1 MNVVIMGAGA
11 VGGYFGAVLSKNGVD
26 VTMVA
31 RGLHLAAMK
40 KNGLSVESY
49 WGNFVVKTNF
59 TESLD
64 ELVPVD
70 LVIHST
76 KLYSNNESLPLLKSA
91 VGPKTT
97 ILTLQNGIGSGAI
110 IADFYGWD
118 KVLQGAT
125 YVESVIK
132 SPGHIH
138 QSGSVAKIEF
148 GEKDGSISRRANVI
162 KDLLEMEGIQAEIS
176 DDINS
181 TLWTK
186 MVSVGAI
193 GTLLTAARSSL
204 VELLKDEFG
213 AITLTTVMEEI
224 VAVGKANGIYFPQ
237 NVVDDKFS
245 VASREAEEFKSSL
258 QYDFNNQKPL
268 ELDDIL
274 GTVVRQGIDKGIP
287 VPASMTLMSVLD
299 KFKKGNIS

>member
-1 MNVVIMGAGA
+1 MGAGA

-40 KNGLSVESY
+40 KSGLSVESY

-64 ELVPVD
+64 ALIPSD
-70 LVIHST
+70 LVIHAT
-76 KLYSNNESLPLLKSA
+76 KLYSNNESLPLLKS
-91 VGPKTT
+91 VIGPKTT

-118 KVLQGAT
+118 KVLQGAA

-132 SPGHIH
+132 SPGNIH
-138 QSGSVAKIEF
+138 QSGSMAKIEF
-148 GEKDGSISRRANVI
+148 GEKDGSVTYRTKVI
-162 KDLLEMEGIQAEIS
+162 KDLLEMEGIQTEIS

-224 VAVGKANGIYFPQ
+224 VAVGKANGIYFPP
-237 NVVDDKFS
+237 NVVDEKFS
-245 VASREAEEFKSSL
+245 IASREAAEFKSSL

-274 GTVVRQGIDKGIP
+274 GTVVRQGLDKGIP

-299 KFKKGNIS
+299 KFKKGDIS

>member
-76 KLYSNNESLPLLKSA
+76 KLYSNNESLPLLKSV

>member
-40 KNGLSVESY
+40 KSGLSVESY

-64 ELVPVD
+64 ALIPSD
-70 LVIHST
+70 LVIHAT
-76 KLYSNNESLPLLKSA
+76 KLYSNNESLPLLKS
-91 VGPKTT
+91 VIGPKTT

-118 KVLQGAT
+118 KVLQGAA

-132 SPGHIH
+132 SPGNIH
-138 QSGSVAKIEF
+138 QSGSMAKIEF
-148 GEKDGSISRRANVI
+148 GEKDGSVTYRTKVI
-162 KDLLEMEGIQAEIS
+162 KDLLEMEGIQTEIS

-224 VAVGKANGIYFPQ
+224 VAVGKANGIYFPP
-237 NVVDDKFS
+237 NVVDEKFS
-245 VASREAEEFKSSL
+245 IASREAAEFKSSL

-274 GTVVRQGIDKGIP
+274 GTVVRQGLDKGIP

-299 KFKKGNIS
+299 KFKKGDIS

>member
-40 KNGLSVESY
+40 KNGLSIESY
-49 WGNFVVKTNF
+49 WGDFVVKTSF

-76 KLYSNNESLPLLKSA
+76 KLYSNNESLPLLKPII
-91 VGPKTT
+91 GPKTT

-110 IADFYGWD
+110 IAGFYGWD

-138 QSGSVAKIEF
+138 QSGSMAKIEF
-148 GEKDGSISRRANVI
+148 GEKDGSISNRTNVI
-162 KDLLEMEGIQAEIS
+162 KDLLEMEGIQVEIS

-204 VELLKDEFG
+204 VELLKNEFG
-213 AITLTTVMEEI
+213 ANTLTTVMEEI
-224 VAVGKANGIYFPQ
+224 VAVGKANGIYFPP
-237 NVVDDKFS
+237 NVVGDKFF
-245 VASREAEEFKSSL
+245 VASREAKEFKSSL
-258 QYDFNNQKPL
+258 QYDFNNQNPL

-274 GTVVRQGIDKGIP
+274 GTVVRQGLDKRIP

-299 KFKKGNIS
+299 KFKKGDIF

>member
-1 MNVVIMGAGA
+1 M
-11 VGGYFGAVLSKNGVD
+11 
-26 VTMVA
+26 
-31 RGLHLAAMK
+31 
-40 KNGLSVESY
+40 
-49 WGNFVVKTNF
+49 
-59 TESLD
+59 
-64 ELVPVD
+64 
-70 LVIHST
+70 
-76 KLYSNNESLPLLKSA
+76 
-91 VGPKTT
+91 
-97 ILTLQNGIGSGAI
+97 LTLQNGIGSGAI

-245 VASREAEEFKSSL
+245 IASREAEEFKSSL

-268 ELDDIL
+268 ELDYIL

>member
-40 KNGLSVESY
+40 KSGLSVESY

-64 ELVPVD
+64 ALIPSD
-70 LVIHST
+70 LVIHAT
-76 KLYSNNESLPLLKSA
+76 KLYSNNESLPLLKS
-91 VGPKTT
+91 VIGPKTT

-118 KVLQGAT
+118 KVLQGAA

-132 SPGHIH
+132 SPGNIH
-138 QSGSVAKIEF
+138 QSGSMAKIEF
-148 GEKDGSISRRANVI
+148 GEKDGSVTYRTKVI
-162 KDLLEMEGIQAEIS
+162 KDLLEMEGIQTEIS

-186 MVSVGAI
+186 IVSVGAI

-224 VAVGKANGIYFPQ
+224 VAVGKANGIYFPP
-237 NVVDDKFS
+237 NVVDEKFS
-245 VASREAEEFKSSL
+245 IASREAAEFKSSL

-274 GTVVRQGIDKGIP
+274 GTVVRQGLDKGIP

-299 KFKKGNIS
+299 KFKKGDIS

>member
-31 RGLHLAAMK
+31 RGSHLSAMK

-49 WGNFVVKTNF
+49 WGDFVVKTNF

-64 ELVPVD
+64 ALTPVD
-70 LVIHST
+70 LIIHST
-76 KLYSNNESLPLLKSA
+76 KLYSNNESLPLLKS
-91 VGPKTT
+91 VIGPKTT

-110 IADFYGWD
+110 IAGFYGWG

-132 SPGHIH
+132 SPGHIQ
-138 QSGSVAKIEF
+138 QSGSMAKIEF
-148 GEKDGSISRRANVI
+148 GEKDGSVTTRTKVI
-162 KDLLEMEGIQAEIS
+162 KDLLEMEGIQTEIS
-176 DDINS
+176 NDINS
-181 TLWTK
+181 TLWAK

-204 VELLKDEFG
+204 VELLTDEFG
-213 AITLTTVMEEI
+213 ANTLTTVMEEI
-224 VAVGKANGIYFPQ
+224 VAVGKANGIYFPP
-237 NVVDDKFS
+237 NVVDEKFS
-245 VASREAEEFKSSL
+245 IASREAAEFQSSL

-274 GTVVRQGIDKGIP
+274 GTVVRQGLDKGIP
-287 VPASMTLMSVLD
+287 VPASMTLMSVLN
-299 KFKKGNIS
+299 KFKKGAIS

>member
-76 KLYSNNESLPLLKSA
+76 KLYSNNESLPLLKSV

-258 QYDFNNQKPL
+258 QYDFNKQKPL